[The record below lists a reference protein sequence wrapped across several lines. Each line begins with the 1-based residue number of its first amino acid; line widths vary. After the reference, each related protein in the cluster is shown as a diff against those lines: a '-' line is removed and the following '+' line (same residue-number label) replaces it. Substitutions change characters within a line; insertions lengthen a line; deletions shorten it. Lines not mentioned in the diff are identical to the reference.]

1 MKNDAKI
8 DMLHQSGLF
17 GKAPAKSRARPSDI
31 SEDMEEEEVA
41 QSMATVSEI
50 QFSYPSMNKIVD
62 LRHL

>member
-17 GKAPAKSRARPSDI
+17 GKAPARSSRARPSDI

-41 QSMATVSEI
+41 LSMTTVSEI
-50 QFSYPSMNKIVD
+50 QFRCPPNEQN
-62 LRHL
+62 R